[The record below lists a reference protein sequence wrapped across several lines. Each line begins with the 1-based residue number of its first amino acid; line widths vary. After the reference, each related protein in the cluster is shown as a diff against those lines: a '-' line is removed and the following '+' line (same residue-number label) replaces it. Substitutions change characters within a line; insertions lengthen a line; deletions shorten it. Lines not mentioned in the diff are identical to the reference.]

1 MLLASFILNYAVVYS
16 YLQYSFKEVNLWT
29 VWSQLLLIV
38 VCCVPL
44 APLMMVALDWIDV
57 SNDYWEDGE

>member
-29 VWSQLLLIV
+29 VRSQVLLIV
-38 VCCVPL
+38 LCCVPVV
-44 APLMMVALDWIDV
+44 PLMVVALDWIDV
-57 SNDYWEDGE
+57 SDDYWEDGE